1 MQNNLEIFNE
11 LIILFV
17 KLLSVCSQNELV
29 SRYLNNF
36 KRDILTATE
45 MFVRSHQ
52 KQLCNAESVN
62 CIRGTQREL
71 KAQPSVDAWYL

>member
-45 MFVRSHQ
+45 MFVAIKNNYAMQNLLIAFDEHS
-52 KQLCNAESVN
+52 AS
-62 CIRGTQREL
+62 L
-71 KAQPSVDAWYL
+71 KHIQV

>member
-29 SRYLNNF
+29 SKYLNYF

-45 MFVRSHQ
+45 MFVPIKNNYAMQNLLIAFEEHS
-52 KQLCNAESVN
+52 AS
-62 CIRGTQREL
+62 L
-71 KAQPSVDAWYL
+71 KHSQV